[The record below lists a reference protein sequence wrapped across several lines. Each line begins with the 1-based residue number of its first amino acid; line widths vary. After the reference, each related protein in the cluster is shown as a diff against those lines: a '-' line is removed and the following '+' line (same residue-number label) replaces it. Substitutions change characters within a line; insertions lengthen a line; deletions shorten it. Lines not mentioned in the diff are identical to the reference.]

1 VNVKGS
7 YVFVDFTVLDT
18 QDDGEMALILGRP
31 FLRYVNARIDVG
43 AEKIQFCIRQRN
55 MTFKIHEKEE
65 QCCLVQNE
73 ESREWRKP
81 QPQYKEDEV
90 APTKPKVDSLIT
102 AVRKHWEQDKAFK
115 GRHKPKKSKAI
126 KKARGGEEDGNQK
139 HLCQSLTDVDT
150 TKENKE
156 GVACEGSIVRVIN
169 SGTGSGIGRIQA
181 QANGG
186 VPLTDSKLWAL
197 TTRKTGIYLI
207 FPFQHF
213 YFVDQAYLNLKFDF
227 TIASVSKQDIENNFR
242 DFWWAEPR
250 GTAIPALDKIIVEDV
265 YRRGHECLEQI
276 D

>member
-126 KKARGGEEDGNQK
+126 KKARGGKKTE
-139 HLCQSLTDVDT
+139 
-150 TKENKE
+150 TKNTSAKASPTSTPLKKTKRVWHVKE
-156 GVACEGSIVRVIN
+156 VSSVSSTQGLDQGLDE
-169 SGTGSGIGRIQA
+169 
-181 QANGG
+181 
-186 VPLTDSKLWAL
+186 SKLKQMEESRSRTLNYGPSPLGKPAS
-197 TTRKTGIYLI
+197 ISYFPSNI
-207 FPFQHF
+207 FISWIKH
-213 YFVDQAYLNLKFDF
+213 
-227 TIASVSKQDIENNFR
+227 I
-242 DFWWAEPR
+242 
-250 GTAIPALDKIIVEDV
+250 
-265 YRRGHECLEQI
+265 
-276 D
+276 